1 MIALAQTENVK
12 ITAVAF
18 GPKCGFRQPSPRK
31 QLDRV
36 IQSDRIFVVAHFIL
50 VSNRVVSSRAAKCD
64 VPASAS
70 LLKTFRAEGD
80 SESTTSAAR

>member
-12 ITAVAF
+12 IPAIPF
-18 GPKCGFRQPSPRK
+18 GPKRRFRQPGTGK
-31 QLDRV
+31 HVDRV